1 MTTLPNTM
9 RHIEISQPGEPE
21 VLKIVEAEI
30 PQPKSNEILIQVKAA
45 GSCIVIT
52 QDFHIILITC
62 QSNISI
68 QQVS

>member
-45 GSCIVIT
+45 
-52 QDFHIILITC
+52 
-62 QSNISI
+62 
-68 QQVS
+68 